1 MAPHVHITFH
11 VYMLHYIRD
20 AEVLERQDEN
30 YNQRSFCMDE
40 GGYLVSPGTTGGIGN
55 ETVRAESNVS
65 RK

>member
-1 MAPHVHITFH
+1 
-11 VYMLHYIRD
+11 MLHYIRD